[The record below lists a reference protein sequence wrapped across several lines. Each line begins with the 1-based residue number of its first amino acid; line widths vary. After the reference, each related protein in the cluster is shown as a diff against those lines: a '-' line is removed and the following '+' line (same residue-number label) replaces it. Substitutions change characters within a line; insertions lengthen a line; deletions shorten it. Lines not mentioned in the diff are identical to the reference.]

1 MYTDLFLALLNRNN
15 ARGHPILLALVYVFC
30 PAAAHWW
37 LAGADPVPP
46 FDPVWQSLQDLSSG
60 GTLRDHLTRY
70 GLSGLLGNV
79 KTYIERVSSYR
90 SQHPLVEAPEL
101 SRLFSKPN
109 IDLSDRF
116 GSSNTIQ
123 HLGGDWNNLFI
134 YARTW
139 AYLAHDWRKGLDV
152 DSRSDYILKNEKV
165 SLMLSFT
172 RLPVQF
178 DTWIWSLQIG
188 HVRENRIG
196 LLVSGM
202 EQDQLRFSLLKKC
215 SPIGNQPW
223 PNTPSIFALD
233 RESGEAA
240 VFDQILPDS
249 HLERLV
255 AHFSNLARKGPH
267 HPLNALRRPSICKK
281 CGFQNQCFKNNMI
294 SPFALRD
301 L

>member
-15 ARGHPILLALVYVFC
+15 ARGHPILSALAYVLC

-60 GTLRDHLTRY
+60 GTLREHLTRY
-70 GLSGLLGNV
+70 GFSGQLGSV

-90 SQHPLVEAPEL
+90 SQHPLIQAPEL
-101 SRLFSKPN
+101 SRLFSKPT

-116 GSSNTIQ
+116 GSQNAIQ
-123 HLGGDWNNLFI
+123 NLGGDWSNLFI
-134 YARTW
+134 YVRAW
-139 AYLAHDWRKGLDV
+139 GYLAHDWREGLKV
-152 DSRSDYILKNEKV
+152 DLRSKYILKNEKV
-165 SLMLSFT
+165 ALILPFT

-188 HVRENRIG
+188 HVRENKIG
-196 LLVSGM
+196 LLISDM

-215 SPIGNQPW
+215 SPIGDQPW
-223 PNTPSIFALD
+223 SNIPAIFALD
-233 RESGEAA
+233 RESGEAT
-240 VFDQILPDS
+240 VFDQTLPDMD
-249 HLERLV
+249 LERV
-255 AHFSNLARKGPH
+255 VRHFSDLAKKGPH
-267 HPLNALRRPSICKK
+267 HPLQALRQPSICKK
-281 CGFQNQCFKNNMI
+281 CGFQNQCFKINII